1 VVHPIYK
8 YRLPAGTVVHNAL
21 RGNILAADDISEAI
35 KQAQIPSK
43 NVQDYSDKN
52 TLNVTIVFRCSEEKI
67 IYDLKCAVT
76 PTTKLP

>member
-1 VVHPIYK
+1 MHPIYK
-8 YRLPAGTVVHNAL
+8 YRLPVGTVVYNVL
-21 RGNILAADDISEAI
+21 CGSILATADISNAI

-43 NVQDYSDKN
+43 DVKDYSDKT
-52 TLNVTIVFRCSEEKI
+52 TLNVTVVFSSSEAKI